1 MDDTFL
7 HHSKYK
13 LHDRSFNK
21 RARKVTILRTMEVIQ
36 NLQLA
41 EDAEKKVAVNRDTKV
56 TLDPLPN

>member
-1 MDDTFL
+1 
-7 HHSKYK
+7 
-13 LHDRSFNK
+13 
-21 RARKVTILRTMEVIQ
+21 MEVIQ